1 MINWDDARFF
11 LALAR
16 QGTLRGAAGVLGVD
30 QATVGRRITALEQNL
45 GSKLFIRTPKLYDL
59 SPLGE
64 AMLADASAMEQAIK
78 AIERKASAGDQ
89 SLCGEV
95 RIATTDTLA
104 QAFVLPAL
112 TLLRERHPGIRL
124 SLQTAVSVSDI
135 AYREAD
141 LAIRGLRPDN
151 DELVIKRLTTIE
163 MGLYASRDYLARHGT
178 PKSGH
183 GLSQHALLLFAREL
197 VSRHWHSLCGE
208 PLHEPNVVLQCN
220 AQLLLLAAARQ
231 GLGIALLSTFL
242 ADKETELVRVLPAL
256 SDPVDIWLVL
266 HPDLQK
272 ASRVRAVVDALE
284 EVFHCR

>member
-30 QATVGRRITALEQNL
+30 QATVGRRITTLEQNL
-45 GSKLFIRTPKLYDL
+45 GAKLFIRTPKLYDL

-64 AMLADASAMEQAIK
+64 TMLADASTMEQAIK
-78 AIERKASAGDQ
+78 AITRKASADEQ
-89 SLCGEV
+89 NLCGEV

-112 TLLRERHPGIRL
+112 GLLRERHPGIRL
-124 SLQTAVSVSDI
+124 NLQTAVNVSDI

-183 GLSQHALLLFAREL
+183 GLSQHALLLFSKEL
-197 VSRHWHSLCGE
+197 VARHWHNLCGE

-220 AQLLLLAAARQ
+220 AQLPLLAAARQ

-242 ADKETELVRVLPAL
+242 ADQEPDLVRILPSLA
-256 SDPVDIWLVL
+256 DPVDIWLVL

-272 ASRVRAVVDALE
+272 ASRVRAMVAALE
-284 EVFHCR
+284 TIFHSR

>member
-1 MINWDDARFF
+1 
-11 LALAR
+11 
-16 QGTLRGAAGVLGVD
+16 
-30 QATVGRRITALEQNL
+30 
-45 GSKLFIRTPKLYDL
+45 
-59 SPLGE
+59 
-64 AMLADASAMEQAIK
+64 
-78 AIERKASAGDQ
+78 
-89 SLCGEV
+89 GEV

-183 GLSQHALLLFAREL
+183 ALSQHALLLFAREL

-242 ADKETELVRVLPAL
+242 ADKEPELVRVLPTL
-256 SDPVDIWLVL
+256 CDPVDIWLVL